1 MEWGGAGIS
10 TNKGAFADRF
20 GASHQEFCWRVL
32 AVRVGCW
39 PAFSRRTLF
48 LLAEGRSTSSS
59 SSPDLGAEQRRSPG
73 VSLCGDG
80 RAVSATPVT
89 VLAEGRPCVAT
100 VQSGH
105 RLQPPGLMPF
115 WRPLRSEAM
124 VECHGSLE
132 APSGPVPGGG
142 EVVPEHLEGP
152 DRVLQYVLEVLLENV
167 QGPGYICVYGL
178 SPVVIF
184 CVLSLPY

>member
-32 AVRVGCW
+32 AVRDGCW

-100 VQSGH
+100 VWTGH
-105 RLQPPGLMPF
+105 RLQPPSILPF
-115 WRPLRSEAM
+115 RRHLARKPRLHAM
-124 VECHGSLE
+124 
-132 APSGPVPGGG
+132 AA
-142 EVVPEHLEGP
+142 
-152 DRVLQYVLEVLLENV
+152 
-167 QGPGYICVYGL
+167 
-178 SPVVIF
+178 
-184 CVLSLPY
+184 SLPQVALSIVTVRWF